1 MVGGF
6 GTNRIPLNTVDVL
19 DMSSG
24 TVAAVSN
31 LPQAMF
37 GVGACVF
44 KGAIYVIKDT
54 ILVYKNEENSWDRL
68 ARLTVRDVAQAVA
81 DEEYIYITTKSTYDL
96 YR

>member
-68 ARLTVRDVAQAVA
+68 ARLTFSSLILKARLASM
-81 DEEYIYITTKSTYDL
+81 TKLSF
-96 YR
+96 